1 MFSRKRS
8 TETLADYAVVAIS
21 PLLVMFMV
29 GSLVFFLIQIFYQG
43 EFNARLSFVMAM
55 FVMGTVCIARISM
68 EESASYA
75 APFAGA
81 LGVVVFIALLRFVEF
96 RGPLAEFSYVVN
108 LFLMLVVWWSANQ
121 LTWDCTLLEG
131 KRDTSGQGLLK
142 RLWRTSSPE
151 QKAPAPHELA
161 GQTIKP
167 PLTEPPESNWWQN
180 WFSLGNKVHTPGLW
194 VAYFT
199 FAALPL
205 FGLGNLFLSQASVET
220 RRYAFQLLVIYV
232 GSAIGLLITTSF
244 LNIRRYLRQ
253 RDLEMPVSMT
263 ARWLG
268 MGLLIGLAILVVCT
282 ILPRRN
288 PEYSVTQLRWAQIEI
303 GSPKQKPN
311 TVAVGPEGTKGNSPS
326 TTPAKQPDPS
336 GAKGA
341 GSSGQAGKS
350 GSSPEPSK
358 DQNQENNRSGS
369 GEGSSGQSGE
379 KGPPNQNSSGG
390 DNSSGQQSGSPMG
403 SSGQKSGDGNQGKEQ
418 GNSPNSSSQ
427 AKESSAGEPGKEGA
441 KEQQKSEGNSS
452 QPGSPKSEKS
462 SNTSSSQLSDS
473 QGASRTKEPENWN
486 QQNSKQAEPP
496 PPNSSTSSS
505 SPPPAAPPPSSPSKF
520 SLPTMTLGGLI
531 QGLFY
536 LLAVIGAIV
545 LAYYFRDELA
555 AAWQRFLAEWNA
567 FWAGLGKKKNDAQT
581 GVSEPVPMPPPRKR
595 FGEFANPFSAMG
607 RSMSSE
613 ALIRY
618 LFDALEAWGADR
630 GLPRKSEQTPQEYVE
645 QLALKFPALAQGLYL
660 LGDLYSQVA
669 YSKGASADNARLTI
683 LGKLWQQLQ
692 ST

>member
-55 FVMGTVCIARISM
+55 FVMGTVCVARISM

-96 RGPLAEFSYVVN
+96 RGPLAGISPIIS

-142 RLWRTSSPE
+142 RLWRTGSAE
-151 QKAPAPHELA
+151 QSVAPSKELA

-167 PLTEPPESNWWQN
+167 PLTEPPESTWWQD
-180 WFSLGNKVHTPGLW
+180 WFSLGTKVHTPGLW

-205 FGLGNLFLSQASVET
+205 FGIGNLFLSQASVET

-253 RDLEMPVSMT
+253 RDLEMPISMT

-268 MGLLIGLAILVVCT
+268 MGLFIGLAILVVCT

-311 TVAVGPEGTKGNSPS
+311 SVAVGPEGAKGNSS
-326 TTPAKQPDPS
+326 ATTPANQPDLSKSKEPGSAGGQS
-336 GAKGA
+336 GTT
-341 GSSGQAGKS
+341 GSPQGQGTEQGQKS
-350 GSSPEPSK
+350 G
-358 DQNQENNRSGS
+358 GS
-369 GEGSSGQSGE
+369 NAGEGNSGQSGQ
-379 KGPPNQNSSGG
+379 KGTPDQNNAGG
-390 DNSSGQQSGSPMG
+390 NNNSGQQSGSPMG
-403 SSGQKSGDGNQGKEQ
+403 SAGQKVGDGNQEKGQ
-418 GNSPNSSSQ
+418 SSSQ
-427 AKESSAGEPGKEGA
+427 ENADNASEPGKEGA
-441 KEQQKSEGNSS
+441 KGSQKSDGSKSQSSAPNSDRS
-452 QPGSPKSEKS
+452 SNTPS
-462 SNTSSSQLSDS
+462 SNTSGS
-473 QGASRTKEPENWN
+473 QGASRNNEPENWN
-486 QQNSKQAEPP
+486 QKNSKPAEPP
-496 PPNSSTSSS
+496 PPNSPPNAS
-505 SPPPAAPPPSSPSKF
+505 SPPPQPPTQPSTPSKI
-520 SLPTMTLGGLI
+520 SLPSMTLGGLI

-536 LLAVIGAIV
+536 LIVIVGAIV
-545 LAYYFRDELA
+545 LAYYFREELA
-555 AAWQRFLAEWNA
+555 AAWQKFLAEWHA
-567 FWAGLGKKKNDAQT
+567 FWGGLGARKVDAQG
-581 GVSEPVPMPPPRKR
+581 GVTEPTPLPPPRKR
-595 FGEFANPFSAMG
+595 FTEFANPFSSMG
-607 RSMSSE
+607 RGMSPE

-645 QLALKFPALAQGLYL
+645 QLAMKFPSLAQGLYL

-669 YSKGASADNARLTI
+669 YAKGTSADNARLTI